1 MNQVMI
7 ITLVFSCQ
15 LSHSDLCPVF
25 HLFKM
30 LFWWYFLKRETQNH
44 NTEKKNQNVFFSSSI
59 PGNKYLTNE
68 LMLSSVALDRK
79 IASFHSWTCFW
90 SEYQQISYRF
100 AEQDKAVKLWKSINN
115 LSSLPIKKSPRFPT
129 SHHPQDQSKRAVNQS
144 SCISQKSCTI
154 LGKPNPWLSIP
165 LPLGNIS
172 PEYNLRIQEHWFERK
187 PANARAN
194 GKDKVKISSPRR
206 LVADRLECFL
216 MRKGD
221 EGRRGGRYPALQVL
235 LGWTVC
241 ACSEV
246 GWPLISVK
254 EGWLIPQTCCT
265 VWLPGTLSSGFWNWS
280 HVLRPYLNYTL
291 QHSWGHQNSALQWIK
306 IFKACFHSETPSLLI
321 WPDIE

>member
-7 ITLVFSCQ
+7 ITLIFSCQ

-30 LFWWYFLKRETQNH
+30 LFWWYFLKKRDTKPQH
-44 NTEKKNQNVFFSSSI
+44 RKEKSKCIFSSSI

-79 IASFHSWTCFW
+79 IACFHSWTCLW

-144 SCISQKSCTI
+144 SCISQKSYTI
-154 LGKPNPWLSIP
+154 LGKPNPWISIP
-165 LPLGNIS
+165 LPLGNVS

-221 EGRRGGRYPALQVL
+221 EGRGGEGTQPFKSSLGEQFVL
-235 LGWTVC
+235 
-241 ACSEV
+241 
-246 GWPLISVK
+246 
-254 EGWLIPQTCCT
+254 
-265 VWLPGTLSSGFWNWS
+265 
-280 HVLRPYLNYTL
+280 VLR
-291 QHSWGHQNSALQWIK
+291 
-306 IFKACFHSETPSLLI
+306 
-321 WPDIE
+321 